1 MILIYNENGFH
12 DTLVCVLQK
21 QDETKMV
28 SIENKGDVVLMRQ
41 DNELIG
47 VNVKRASEKFST
59 LPHGIDLHAD
69 VIEDI
74 QTYILKEMNMRA
86 LPSTLNQQ
94 FVIGEVKEKEAHP
107 DSDKLSVTQVD
118 VGTEVLQIVCGASN
132 VARGQ
137 RVVVAQIGSMMP
149 NGLIIEPSVLRKV
162 ESLGMI
168 CSAKELNLPTALHA
182 PGILVLPTA
191 APVGYNFVDYFEKEM
206 MVK

>member
-21 QDETKMV
+21 QDETKMR
-28 SIENKGDVVLMRQ
+28 SIENKGDVVLLRQ

-47 VNVKRASEKFST
+47 INIKRASEKFST

-69 VIEDI
+69 VTEDI
-74 QTYILKEMNMRA
+74 QTYILKETNIRA

-94 FVIGEVKEKEAHP
+94 FVIGEVKEKDAHP

-149 NGLIIEPSVLRKV
+149 NGLLIEPSVLRKV

-168 CSAKELNLPTALHA
+168 CSAKELNLPTAFHA
-182 PGILVLPTA
+182 PGILVLPTD
-191 APVGYNFVDYFEKEM
+191 APVGYNFVDYFGKEM